1 MTLALCLIFLLLNQL
16 TQVTIFT
23 NLKLHRTILFHQ
35 KEKSTFGPIMQS
47 AWLGVLFQKP
57 ENQLHGIDGLCC
69 FSCKRSIPKKFIDRL
84 SDKIDNRIKIEKNL
98 TGVRLWIMDSKI
110 KFVIINLMKTVNME
124 WRLSVSFNW

>member
-1 MTLALCLIFLLLNQL
+1 MTLAFSLTFLLLNQL

-35 KEKSTFGPIMQS
+35 KKKSTFGPIMQS

-69 FSCKRSIPKKFIDRL
+69 F
-84 SDKIDNRIKIEKNL
+84 RIKDKRRDKDLEETNDGRSWENYSL
-98 TGVRLWIMDSKI
+98 TSCLR
-110 KFVIINLMKTVNME
+110 
-124 WRLSVSFNW
+124 